1 MRRFEE
7 RKQDLLNATERLKEA
22 LKQEENDIV
31 IDCVLHRFEFTFE
44 LAWKTMK
51 DFLEYNGISEN
62 IGSPREILRRAFE
75 SHLIQD
81 GEEWIDMMLAR
92 NSLSH
97 LYDEET
103 SRKIYKEIKEKYI
116 KLLED
121 ISILLEIKYNPIK
134 REKYINLK
142 KDIEEKL
149 ENLEQI
155 LKELKIGRAHV

>member
-75 SHLIQD
+75 SHLIED

-116 KLLED
+116 NG
-121 ISILLEIKYNPIK
+121 S
-134 REKYINLK
+134 
-142 KDIEEKL
+142 
-149 ENLEQI
+149 
-155 LKELKIGRAHV
+155 